1 MAPLTLNRVLRKE
14 ARQVVEQ
21 LLASFDEP
29 VGVLDGQGRLL
40 LGLSPPT
47 GSPGVEK
54 SPIRYQ
60 GEVVGWV
67 AGSASPA
74 RAAALAL
81 VEFLYAQEAEKRAL
95 AAEVLDKYRELHLL
109 YRLSEKLVASPE
121 PASIGQ
127 MALNE
132 VCSLV
137 QVLCGYVVLLPEDGG
152 EPEVIAA
159 CGSPWTRKPGPLAQV
174 RLLAQVAQTGVALL
188 SNAEPAAEYFQN
200 PEREAVSILCAPLKT
215 EKRVFGAVLLA
226 GDSARPFSAGDLK
239 LLNAIAMQTAP
250 AIEIAHLHQIE
261 LEKVRLERDL
271 NMARRVQTGMLPSQM
286 PVIEGWRLAA
296 HWQPARM
303 VSGDL
308 YDFIHFP
315 DGKLGLVIADVT
327 DKGVPAALFM
337 ANTRSVLRG
346 VVASLGSRGSEA
358 PGRLLA
364 QVNEVLGEDSPMN
377 MFVTCLLVVLD
388 LENGRIRYANA
399 GHNPPYLRTSE
410 GAVELRARGVPL
422 GIFPDMEY
430 EEKEVALKP
439 GESLLM
445 YSDGLVEAHNPQGE
459 MFGFPRLRS
468 LLTETPGGKRLEGQA
483 LIQYLTSKLVEF
495 TGPNWEQEDDV
506 TLVTLERCA
515 QPH

>member
-1 MAPLTLNRVLRKE
+1 MAPIPLSKVLRKE
-14 ARQVVEQ
+14 AKTAVEK
-21 LLASFDEP
+21 LLALFDEP
-29 VGVLDGQGRLL
+29 YAILDVQDRLL
-40 LGLSPPT
+40 LGILPLNPP
-47 GSPGVEK
+47 PEEEK

-60 GEVVGWV
+60 GELVGWLS
-67 AGSASPA
+67 GPDTASKA
-74 RAAALAL
+74 SLQQM
-81 VEFLYAQEAEKRAL
+81 VEYLYAQEAEKRAL

-109 YRLSEKLVASPE
+109 YRLSEKLVASPQPE
-121 PASIGQ
+121 FIGQ

-132 VCSLV
+132 VCNLV
-137 QVLCGYVVLLPEDGG
+137 QVLSGYVLLLPDKGG
-152 EPEVIAA
+152 DLEVIAV
-159 CGSPWTRKPGPLAQV
+159 CGAGYELRRGPLD
-174 RLLAQVAQTGVALL
+174 RMPLLEKVVQTGGALL
-188 SNAEPAAEYFQN
+188 SNSEDSRGYFRDS
-200 PEREAVSILCAPLKT
+200 ELEKVSIMCAPLKT
-215 EKRVFGAVLLA
+215 EKGVFGAILLA
-226 GDSARPFSAGDLK
+226 GDPAYPLSAGDLK

-346 VVASLGSRGSEA
+346 VVASMGARGSES

-364 QVNEVLGEDSPMN
+364 QVNEVLGDDAPMN

-388 LENGRIRYANA
+388 LKEGRLRYANA
-399 GHNPPYLRTSE
+399 GHNPPYLRTAD
-410 GAVELRARGVPL
+410 GAIELRARGVPL

-445 YSDGLVEAHNPQGE
+445 YSDGLVEAHNAQGE
-459 MFGFPRLRS
+459 MFGFPRLRR
-468 LLTETPGGKRLEGQA
+468 LLTQAFDGKRLEGQA
-483 LIQYLTSKLVEF
+483 LIKFLTEQLADF

-515 QPH
+515 

>member
-1 MAPLTLNRVLRKE
+1 MAPITINRVLRKE
-14 ARQVVEQ
+14 ARTVAER
-21 LLASFDEP
+21 LLASLDEP
-29 VGVLDGQGRLL
+29 LGVLDGQGRLL
-40 LGLSPPT
+40 LGVPPPA
-47 GSPGVEK
+47 GQPGEVK
-54 SPIRYQ
+54 SPVRYQ

-67 AGSASPA
+67 AGRETPA
-74 RAAALAL
+74 RAGLL
-81 VEFLYAQEAEKRAL
+81 SLLEFLYAQEVEKRAL

-137 QVLCGYVVLLPEDGG
+137 QVLCGFVLLLPEAGG
-152 EPEVIAA
+152 KPEVIAA
-159 CGSPWTRKPGPLAQV
+159 CGRACTFKPGPLAGM
-174 RLLAQVAQTGVALL
+174 RLLEQVTQTGVALL
-188 SNAEPAAEYFQN
+188 SNAEPAGDYFVDLGW
-200 PEREAVSILCAPLKT
+200 EAVSILCAPLKT

-226 GDSARPFSAGDLK
+226 GDPVRPFSAGDLK

-346 VVASLGSRGSEA
+346 VVASLGNQGSEA

-388 LENGRIRYANA
+388 LQNGRIRYANA

-410 GAVELRARGVPL
+410 GAVELRAKGVPL

-445 YSDGLVEAHNPQGE
+445 YSDGLVEAHNPEGE
-459 MFGFPRLRS
+459 MFGFPRLRR
-468 LLTETPGGKRLEGQA
+468 LLTETPDGKRLEGQA
-483 LIQYLTSKLVEF
+483 LIQYLTSQLAEF
-495 TGPNWEQEDDV
+495 TGANWEQEDDV

-515 QPH
+515 